1 MDPRHCS
8 IPPNVV
14 AAVNISGVI
23 ERGPPGAR
31 LPFADCSRYTN
42 FILVKNGH
50 LLIVQSEDIPS
61 SEAWRTM
68 AYEDAVAD
76 FQARE
81 ARISQRLSVVAS
93 LIDTIDFNKSQFVVL
108 VSDAQQTR
116 LVTQCSDTIPPL
128 TAPSGWLP
136 RVQESDLYVCQWS
149 GDRVYCI
156 WNDQQV
162 DVFMSFSVAN
172 RWRVQQMITITHLL
186 ERLKIN
192 ITYEPLA
199 IVVRGAEVLGLVMA
213 RVEGRLLEMRDRS
226 RTILWPNFMK
236 QTLCLKADS
245 VWMIF

>member
-14 AAVNISGVI
+14 AAVNISGVL

-50 LLIVQSEDIPS
+50 LLIVQ
-61 SEAWRTM
+61 R
-68 AYEDAVAD
+68 
-76 FQARE
+76 
-81 ARISQRLSVVAS
+81 
-93 LIDTIDFNKSQFVVL
+93 
-108 VSDAQQTR
+108 
-116 LVTQCSDTIPPL
+116 
-128 TAPSGWLP
+128 WLP

-149 GDRVYCI
+149 DDRVYCI
-156 WNDQQV
+156 WNDKQV
-162 DVFMSFSVAN
+162 DVFISFSVAN

-186 ERLKIN
+186 EKLKIN

-199 IVVRGAEVLGLVMA
+199 IVVRGADILGFVMA

-226 RTILWPNFMK
+226 LAHNTLAKLHEANIMFESGLWDKERDRLEARAWQMLDVIFDELPRLDKSSVLNINQHCGPISLLRDTKTPRGKRRIHIPRNFFSS
-236 QTLCLKADS
+236 QTPVAL
-245 VWMIF
+245 